1 MQDPNQSALFSHL
14 STVITELGSLKLL
27 IPALLILHI
36 AVGLLVPPLVTSDF
50 ERNLFYGKNF
60 WEHGFKVYDMTPL
73 EIDPFYDVRD
83 PLTGEYSY
91 PNTTYDYPTLQLL
104 FWAGM
109 SILPF
114 SAITA
119 KWILSSVD
127 FINFFMIY
135 SLMRCR
141 ERKSSITEKGIAVSY
156 LFFSIPFSAIEGQ
169 ATAVTILFLLL
180 PLILHKQYQI
190 YSYLSIGLGFH
201 WKYISVIIFP
211 YLLIQDRVVIKQ
223 VFQGFLIVISSI
235 FLLSFPLFYS
245 SFILHYFSSF
255 GNLGEYSGQLPSNP
269 LYLFHPSVSSIIS
282 SGILILA
289 LIYWVGYLPKNET
302 NKMNLE
308 GFLERVYWLPFV
320 FLLAFLKI
328 YTTAFPWY
336 WMWFY
341 ACLTILPHKDRKL
354 FTILLGITFTI
365 GLIDFIQMTVGVSTF
380 LDLIMQYGLFSILK
394 SPVLG

>member
-1 MQDPNQSALFSHL
+1 MQNSNQSTVFSHL
-14 STVITELGSLKLL
+14 YAVITELGALKLL
-27 IPALLILHI
+27 IPVLLILHI

-60 WEHGFKVYDMTPL
+60 WEHGFKVYDMTPFM
-73 EIDPFYDVRD
+73 IDPSYDVRD

-91 PNTTYDYPTLQLL
+91 PNTTFDYPTLQLL

-109 SILPF
+109 SVMPF
-114 SAITA
+114 ALITA
-119 KWILSSVD
+119 KWILSCVD
-127 FINFFMIY
+127 FFNFFVIY
-135 SLMRCR
+135 SLMKSR
-141 ERKSSITEKGIAVSY
+141 ERKTTIFGKSLAISY

-180 PLILHKQYQI
+180 PLILHRQYQI

-201 WKYISVIIFP
+201 WKYVSVLVFP
-211 YLLIQDRVVIKQ
+211 YLLIQDRAVIKQ
-223 VFQGFLIVISSI
+223 AIRGILIVIGSVS
-235 FLLSFPLFYS
+235 LLSFPLLYS
-245 SFILHYFSSF
+245 SFILRYFSSF

-269 LYLFHPSVSSIIS
+269 LYVFHPSVSSLIS

-289 LIYWVGYLPKNET
+289 LIYWLGYLPKNDT
-302 NKMNLE
+302 SKINLQ
-308 GFLERVYWLPFV
+308 GVLERVYWLPFV
-320 FLLAFLKI
+320 FLLVFLKI

-341 ACLTILPHKDRKL
+341 ACLTILPHNERKL

-365 GLIDFIQMTVGVSTF
+365 GLIDFIQMTVGISTILELF
-380 LDLIMQYGLFSILK
+380 LQYRSFSILK